1 MLSAYLIHIL
11 IIVVIYIILALS
23 LNLAVGFTGLLNFGH
38 VALFGI
44 GAYTSALL
52 TISGVPFIIS
62 MILAGLFSSVFGLI
76 LTKICNKLKGEYFA
90 MATLGFSFFTFSVL
104 INWGSVT
111 RGPLG
116 IPGIPKPN
124 IFGWHIQNNFTYLIF
139 AIIIAILIYLILK
152 RITTSPYGKLLGAVR
167 DDAIGIKSL
176 GKNVF
181 KLKSQ
186 SMVISAFFAG
196 IAGSLFA
203 HYISYID
210 PSTFYLT
217 DLIVIFTITIVG
229 GFGSLKGSVVAGII
243 IIALPELLR
252 FINLPSSIIGPMR
265 QMIYAII
272 LLAILL
278 YKPRG
283 LFGKID
289 LG

>member
-23 LNLAVGFTGLLNFGH
+23 LNLAVGFTGLINFGDI
-38 VALFGI
+38 AFFGI

-52 TISGVPFIIS
+52 TIAGIPFPASFII
-62 MILAGLFSSVFGLI
+62 AGLFSSFFGLI

-111 RGPLG
+111 HGPLG

-124 IFGWHIQNNFTYLIF
+124 IFGIYIQNNFSYLIF
-139 AIIIAILIYLILK
+139 ATIIAILVYLILK
-152 RITTSPYGKLLGAVR
+152 KITTSPYGKLLGAVR
-167 DDAIGIKSL
+167 DDAIGIESM

-186 SMVISAFFAG
+186 SMMISAFFTG

-229 GFGSLKGSVVAGII
+229 GFGSLKGSVIAGII

-252 FINLPSSIIGPMR
+252 FIDLPSSIVATMR

-272 LLAILL
+272 LLVILL

-289 LG
+289 LD

>member
-1 MLSAYLIHIL
+1 MLSAYLIHIS

-23 LNLAVGFTGLLNFGH
+23 LNLAVGFTGLLNFGD
-38 VALFGI
+38 VAFFGI

-52 TISGVPFIIS
+52 TIAGLPFLASFII
-62 MILAGLFSSVFGLI
+62 AGLFSSVFGFI

-116 IPGIPKPN
+116 IPGILKPN
-124 IFGWHIQNNFTYLIF
+124 IFGFYIQNNLSYLIF
-139 AIIIAILIYLILK
+139 ATIIAILVYLILK
-152 RITTSPYGKLLGAVR
+152 KITTSPYGKLLGAVR
-167 DDAIGIKSL
+167 DDAIGIESM

-186 SMVISAFFAG
+186 SMMISAFFTG

-217 DLIVIFTITIVG
+217 DLIVIFTIAIVG

-252 FINLPSSIIGPMR
+252 FINLPSSIIGTMR

-272 LLAILL
+272 LLTILL